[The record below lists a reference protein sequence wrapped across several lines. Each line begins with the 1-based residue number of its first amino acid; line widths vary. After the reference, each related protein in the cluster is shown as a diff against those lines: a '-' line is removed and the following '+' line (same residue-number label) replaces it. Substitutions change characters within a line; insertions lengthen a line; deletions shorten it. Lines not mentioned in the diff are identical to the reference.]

1 MIIYQKSSTPYFIR
15 TFFSGLTI
23 LGLVFSAVVVVIAY
37 FAVQASWPQT
47 FGIWLLA
54 AFAAL
59 IPYAIFR
66 GMLKTN
72 VKKIVLIEIIP
83 NALKVH
89 ELIYNELEE
98 TIIPAQ
104 DLQIDIIANGRHDSR
119 GSVLLKTNISYRL
132 EIRGKDIEKPPFV
145 INDSKRVLVEM
156 LEKIEESQIIPL
168 KLNEKDLI
176 NSYRNPGV
184 IGSLINIRRYFLI
197 AALIVAVIF
206 VGAKIYLFGSMWFSS
221 TENLF
226 PATWN
231 VITPE
236 GDSTGYLIMKSDS
249 TFIFRGFNQ
258 DCSGSF
264 AKVAATNEEPGK
276 IKLSATNNTIFLF
289 PLYYHSEIIAL
300 TKESP
305 FYIKMLYKAGFYK
318 YVDKAELTREP
329 DGKVFQLSRKP
340 TKEK

>member
-1 MIIYQKSSTPYFIR
+1 MIIYQKSSTPYLIR

-23 LGLVFSAVVVVIAY
+23 LGLIFIAAVVVIAY
-37 FAVQASWPQT
+37 FAVQAPWPRT

-66 GMLKTN
+66 GMMKSN

-89 ELIYNELEE
+89 ELKYDEVEE

-104 DLQIDIIANGRHDSR
+104 DLQIDIIAHVRHDSR
-119 GSVLLKTNISYRL
+119 GSVLLKTNLTYRL
-132 EIRGKDIEKPPFV
+132 EILGKDINKPPFV
-145 INDSKRVLVEM
+145 ITDSNRVLAEM
-156 LEKIEESQIIPL
+156 LEKLEESQIIQL
-168 KLNEKDLI
+168 KLNEKDFL

-184 IGSLINIRRYFLI
+184 IGSLINFRRYFLI
-197 AALIVAVIF
+197 AALILAVIF
-206 VGAKIYLFGSMWFSS
+206 MGNIIYLFGSMWFSN
-221 TENLF
+221 TENVF

-264 AKVAATNEEPGK
+264 AKIAATNEESGK
-276 IKLSATNNTIFLF
+276 IKLSATNNTILLF
-289 PLYYHSEIIAL
+289 PLYYHSEIIEL

-305 FYIKMLYKAGFYK
+305 FYTKMLYKAGFYK
-318 YVDKAELTREP
+318 YEDKAEITRES
-329 DGKVFQLSRKP
+329 DGIVFQLSRKP